1 MSACA
6 NCGKDNPDD
15 AQFCMACGTALSR
28 PEAREARKV
37 VTVLF
42 CDVTGSTSLG
52 ERLDPETLHRVMGSY
67 FEAMRVVIERHGGSV
82 EKFIGDAVMAVFGV
96 PVLHEDDAL
105 RAVRAADEMRR
116 ALDDLNRE
124 LERSHGVSI
133 RTRTGVNTGQ
143 VLVTASTAERPMVA
157 GDAVNVAARL
167 EQAADPGE
175 ILIGEN
181 TYRLVRDGVVVEPVE
196 PLSLKGK
203 SGSVVAMR
211 LLDVHPDA
219 VATPRR
225 LQAPL
230 VGRERPLV
238 MLDQAFEAAVTDR
251 ACHLFT
257 VLGTAGVGKSRLV
270 EEFITSVADRATVVR
285 GHCAPYGEGVTFLP
299 VAEAIRSAA
308 GVSDD
313 DAPAEVAAKLRA
325 LLEGDEQAPRVLDG
339 VAQAIGLSEVAGA
352 PDETLWSIRRL
363 FENVAR
369 RTPLVVVFDDIHWAE
384 PTFLDLIEHIA
395 DWSRDASMLLLCL
408 ARAELL
414 DRRPVWGGGKL
425 NATTIHLEP
434 LTEAEAARLIEQLLG
449 RASLEPDV
457 ERRIAEAAD
466 GNPLFV
472 EELISMLIDD
482 GSLALRDGRW
492 MPTTDLST
500 VPVPP
505 SIHALLAAR
514 LDQLDPDERSV
525 AERASI
531 EGRIFH
537 RGAVVELCG
546 GELDGHVDRHL
557 AALLR
562 RELIRPDRSSFSGD
576 EAFRFR
582 HVLIRDAAYDAI
594 PKEVRADLHERF
606 GAWLLQASGARVL
619 EHEEVVGFHL
629 EQAFRYREELGPLGE
644 HARELGSRAADLLD
658 SAGKRAVARIDL
670 PAAVGLFGRA
680 AALSVEAPERAE
692 RLWELGTALNRMAE
706 DMKAEAV
713 LSEAIELAAASGDEG
728 LVARATLDR
737 FFSEGV
743 LLGGPGKASE
753 MQRDVRVL
761 IPALEAAGDDLALT
775 KAWQL
780 LAEGYGRQGLYESMR
795 EPLERA
801 VLHARKSG
809 DRLEASEALQGL
821 SYLSWS
827 GLTPA
832 AEGIRRCEEVL
843 EAVAEDRRTAAE
855 VYAALGALHA
865 MLGDFEQAR
874 ALVARHA
881 EILRDLGL
889 WYGEW
894 EAAWMRWEVERLAGD
909 LVAAERV
916 ARSAL
921 DSLPSDGETIAR
933 ADINTIIGLAVCGQ
947 GRYEEAIR
955 YLEQSERL
963 GDSQVFGTISRYG
976 TGARALAHL
985 GDLDQGLALAEQGVA
1000 LAETTET
1007 YDLKGLAL
1015 TAQAEVVELAR
1026 GPGDAVPILER
1037 ALELFER
1044 KGNVV
1049 SAART
1054 QTWLSQL
1061 AR

>member
-1 MSACA
+1 MAACPS
-6 NCGKDNPDD
+6 CGKDNPAD
-15 AQFCMACGTALSR
+15 AQFCMACGAAVGR
-28 PEAREARKV
+28 PEARETRKV

-52 ERLDPETLHRVMGSY
+52 ERLDPETLNRVMAAY
-67 FEAMRVVIERHGGSV
+67 FEAMRDVIERHGGSV

-96 PVLHEDDAL
+96 PTVHEDDAL
-105 RAVRAADEMRR
+105 RAVRAAAEMRE
-116 ALDDLNRE
+116 ALGGLNEE

-143 VLVTASTAERPMVA
+143 VLVTASTPERPMVA

-175 ILIGEN
+175 ILIGES

-196 PLSLKGK
+196 PLTLKGK
-203 SGSVVAMR
+203 SGSVPAVR

-225 LQAPL
+225 LHAPL
-230 VGRERPLV
+230 VGRERPLA
-238 MLDQAFEAAVTDR
+238 MLEQTFEAAVTDR
-251 ACHLFT
+251 GCHLFT

-270 EEFITSVADRATVVR
+270 EEFITSVGDRATVVR

-299 VAEAIRSAA
+299 VAEAIRAAA

-313 DAPAEVAAKLRA
+313 DAPGIVRVKLAA
-325 LLEGDEQAPRVLDG
+325 LLAEDEHAARIVDG
-339 VAQAIGLSEVAGA
+339 VAQAIGLSEEVGA
-352 PDETLWSIRRL
+352 PEETLWSIRRL
-363 FENVAR
+363 FERIAQHA
-369 RTPLVVVFDDIHWAE
+369 PLVIVFDDIHWAE

-395 DWSRDASMLLLCL
+395 DWSRDAPMLLLCL

-414 DRRPVWGGGKL
+414 DHRPMWGGGKL

-531 EGRIFH
+531 EGRVFH

-546 GELDGHVDRHL
+546 SEVDGHVDRHL

-629 EQAFRYREELGPLGE
+629 EQAFRYRQELGPLGE
-644 HARELGSRAADLLD
+644 HERELGRRAADLLD
-658 SAGKRAVARIDL
+658 SAGKRAVTRIDL
-670 PAAVGLFGRA
+670 PAAAGLFGRA

-692 RLWELGTALNRMAE
+692 RLWELGTVLNRMAE
-706 DMKAEAV
+706 DVKAEAV
-713 LSEAIELAAASGDEG
+713 LSEAIELADASGDAG

-743 LLGGPGKASE
+743 LAGPERASE
-753 MQRDVRVL
+753 RQRDVRAL
-761 IPALEAAGDDLALT
+761 IPALEARGDDLALT

-780 LAEGYGRQGLYESMR
+780 IADGYGRQGLYESMR
-795 EPLERA
+795 EPLERG
-801 VLHARKSG
+801 VFHARKAG

-865 MLGDFEQAR
+865 MLGDFDQAR

-889 WYGEW
+889 WYGAW

-916 ARSAL
+916 ARFAL
-921 DSLPSDGETIAR
+921 GSLPTEGETIAR
-933 ADINTIIGLAVCGQ
+933 ADLMTILGLAACGL
-947 GRYEEAIR
+947 GRYEEAVT
-955 YLEQSERL
+955 YVEQSERL
-963 GDSQVFGTISRYG
+963 GVSQVFSTIARCG
-976 TGARALAHL
+976 AGARALAHL
-985 GDLDQGLALAEQGVA
+985 GDLDRGLALAEQGVA

-1007 YDLKGLAL
+1007 LDLKGLAL
-1015 TAQAEVVELAR
+1015 TAHADVVVLAR

-1037 ALELFER
+1037 ALDLFER

-1049 SAART
+1049 SVART

>member
-1 MSACA
+1 MAACT
-6 NCGKDNPDD
+6 NCGKDNPAD

-52 ERLDPETLHRVMGSY
+52 ERLDPETLNRVMGAY

-105 RAVRAADEMRR
+105 RAVRAAQEMRR
-116 ALDDLNRE
+116 ALDELNRE

-143 VLVTASTAERPMVA
+143 VLVTASTPERPMVA

-175 ILIGEN
+175 ILIGES
-181 TYRLVRDGVVVEPVE
+181 THRLVRDGVVAEPVE
-196 PLSLKGK
+196 QLSLKGK
-203 SGSVVAMR
+203 SGSVAAMR
-211 LLDVHPDA
+211 LVDVRPDA

-230 VGRERPLV
+230 VGRERPLA
-238 MLDQAFEAAVTDR
+238 MLGQAFEAAVTDR

-270 EEFITSVADRATVVR
+270 EEFVASVADRATVVR
-285 GHCAPYGEGVTFLP
+285 GHCAPYGDGVTFLP
-299 VAEAIRSAA
+299 VAEAIKAAA

-313 DAPAEVAAKLRA
+313 DAPGDVIAKLTA
-325 LLEGDEQAPRVLDG
+325 VLEGDEQATRVVDG
-339 VAQAIGLSEVAGA
+339 VAQAIGMSEEPGA

-395 DWSRDASMLLLCL
+395 DWSRDAPMLVLCL

-414 DRRPVWGGGKL
+414 DRRPMWGGGKL

-434 LTEAEAARLIEQLLG
+434 LTAAEATSLIEQLLG
-449 RASLEPDV
+449 RASLAPDV

-492 MPTTDLST
+492 TPTTDLST

-505 SIHALLAAR
+505 GIHALLAAR

-531 EGRIFH
+531 EGRVFH
-537 RGAVVELCG
+537 RGAVLELCG
-546 GELDGHVDRHL
+546 PELDGQVDRHL

-562 RELIRPDRSSFSGD
+562 RELIRPDHPSFAGE

-582 HVLIRDAAYDAI
+582 HVLIRDAAYDAM

-606 GAWLLQASGARVL
+606 GAWLQRAAGARML
-619 EHEEVVGFHL
+619 EHEEVVGYHL
-629 EQAFRYREELGPLGE
+629 EQAFRFREELGPVGE
-644 HARELGSRAADLLD
+644 REREIGHRAADLLD

-680 AALSVEAPERAE
+680 AALSVGAPQRAE
-692 RLWELGTALNRMAE
+692 RLWELGTALNRTAE
-706 DMKAEAV
+706 DLKAEAV
-713 LSEAIELAAASGDEG
+713 LSEAIELAAARGDAG

-737 FFSEGV
+737 FFAEAI
-743 LLGGPGKASE
+743 LGRKEASE
-753 MQRDVRVL
+753 MQRDVLAL
-761 IPALEAAGDDLALT
+761 IPALEAVGDDLGLT

-780 LAEGYGRQGLYESMR
+780 IAEGHARQGRYESMR

-801 VLHARKSG
+801 VLHARRSG

-843 EAVAEDRRTAAE
+843 EAVADDFRTAAE

-865 MLGDFEQAR
+865 MLGDFGQAR
-874 ALVARHA
+874 ALVGHHA

-933 ADINTIIGLAVCGQ
+933 ADIMTILGLAACGQ
-947 GRYEEAIR
+947 GRYEEAIG
-955 YLEQSERL
+955 YLDQSERL
-963 GDSQVFGTISRYG
+963 GNSQVFGTISRYG
-976 TGARALAHL
+976 ARARAIAHL
-985 GDLDQGLALAEQGVA
+985 GDLGQGLALAEQGVA

-1007 YDLKGLAL
+1007 LDLKALAL

-1037 ALELFER
+1037 ALDLFER

-1049 SAART
+1049 SSAHTRAWLAA
-1054 QTWLSQL
+1054 LGS
-1061 AR
+1061 